1 MKPIEIKN
9 LKFGYTKDR
18 LILDDV
24 SLSFEPDTITSVLG
38 PNGSGKT
45 TMLKLILGLMKPAAG
60 EIYILGTELKQIP
73 LKERAKLLAYV
84 PQKHN
89 AVFDYKVIDVCAMGR
104 AAYSGVFSSA
114 SKKDLEIALESLD
127 KMRIA
132 HLAEKP
138 YTQISG
144 GEQQMVLIARAL
156 AQQAKILILDEPVTG
171 LDYGNQIR
179 LLKTLRDLAK
189 EGITC
194 IKTTHYPEHALWTS
208 GHAVFMRNG
217 KLLASGK
224 TSEIVNSENLRA
236 IYDTE
241 IKVISRPIDQNSVS
255 TCVPLF

>member
-1 MKPIEIKN
+1 MIPIEIKN
-9 LKFGYTKDR
+9 LSFGYDKSR
-18 LILDDV
+18 LVLDNIN
-24 SLSFEPDTITSVLG
+24 LTFAPNTITSILG

-45 TMLKLILGLMKPAAG
+45 TTLKLILGLMKPASG
-60 EIYILGTELKQIP
+60 DIFIHGTNLNEIP
-73 LKERAKLLAYV
+73 LKERAKLMAYV

-114 SKKDLEIALESLD
+114 SHKDIDIAMESLE

-132 HLAEKP
+132 HLSDKP

-156 AQQAKILILDEPVTG
+156 TQQAKILILDEPVTG

-179 LLKTLRDLAK
+179 LLKTLRDLAN

-208 GHAVFMRNG
+208 GQAIFMKKGRV
-217 KLLASGK
+217 LVSGP
-224 TSEIVNSENLRA
+224 TLDIINTENLKS

-241 IKVISRPIDQNSVS
+241 IVVLQRPIDENSVS
-255 TCVPLF
+255 TCIPIF

>member
-9 LKFGYTKDR
+9 LKFGYNKER
-18 LILDDV
+18 LVLDNIN
-24 SLSFEPDTITSVLG
+24 LSFEPNTITSVLG

-45 TMLKLILGLMKPAAG
+45 TMLKLILGLIKPADG
-60 EIYILGTELKQIP
+60 EIFVFGTELKQIP

-104 AAYSGVFSSA
+104 AAYSGVFSSV
-114 SKKDLEIALESLD
+114 SKKDLEIAMQSLE
-127 KMRIA
+127 KMRIS
-132 HLAEKP
+132 HLADKP

-179 LLKTLRDLAK
+179 LLKTLRDLSN

-208 GHAVFMRNG
+208 GHAVFMRKG
-217 KLLASGK
+217 KVLASGN
-224 TSEIVNSENLRA
+224 TSEIVNSDNLRA

-241 IKVISRPIDQNSVS
+241 IVVLQRPIDENSVS

>member
-1 MKPIEIKN
+1 MKPIEIIN
-9 LKFGYTKDR
+9 LKFGYTKNK
-18 LILDDV
+18 LILDGI
-24 SLSFEPDTITSVLG
+24 SLDFLPDTITSILG

-45 TMLKLILGLMKPAAG
+45 TLLKLILGLMTPVSG
-60 EIYILGTELKQIP
+60 NIFIFGTELKQIP
-73 LKERAKLLAYV
+73 LKERAKLMAYV

-114 SKKDLEIALESLD
+114 SKKDIEIAMQSLE
-127 KMRIA
+127 KMKIS

-156 AQQAKILILDEPVTG
+156 SQQAKILILDEPVTG

-179 LLKTLRDLAK
+179 LLKILRDLAK

-208 GHAVFMRNG
+208 GEAVFMRNG
-217 KLLASGK
+217 KVLASGS
-224 TSEIVNSENLRA
+224 TSQIVNSENLKA
-236 IYDTE
+236 IYDTD
-241 IKVISRPIDQNSVS
+241 ICVLSRPIDEKSVS

>member
-9 LKFGYTKDR
+9 LKFGYDRSR

-24 SLSFEPDTITSVLG
+24 SLSFEPESITSVLG

-45 TMLKLILGLMKPAAG
+45 TMLKLILGLMTPESG
-60 EIYILGTELKQIP
+60 EIYIHGTELSQIS

-104 AAYSGVFSSA
+104 AAYSNVFSNVSR
-114 SKKDLEIALESLD
+114 KDIEIAMQSLE

-132 HLAEKP
+132 HLADKP

-179 LLKTLRDLAK
+179 LLKTLRELAK
-189 EGITC
+189 SGITC

-208 GHAVFMRNG
+208 GQAVFMRNG
-217 KLLASGK
+217 RILASGP
-224 TSEIVNSENLRA
+224 TTDIVNSENLKK
-236 IYDTE
+236 IYDTD
-241 IKVISRPIDQNSVS
+241 IAVLSRPIDENSVS

>member
-9 LKFGYTKDR
+9 LHFSYNKER

-24 SLSFEPDTITSVLG
+24 NLVFEPNTITSVLG

-45 TMLKLILGLMKPAAG
+45 TMLKLILGLLKPASG
-60 EIYILGTELKQIP
+60 DIYVLGAELKQIP
-73 LKERAKLLAYV
+73 LRERAKLLAYV

-89 AVFDYKVIDVCAMGR
+89 AVFDYKVLDVCAMGR
-104 AAYSGVFSSA
+104 AAYSGVFSSV
-114 SKKDLEIALESLD
+114 SRKDLDIAMESLD
-127 KMRIA
+127 RMRIA

-179 LLKTLRDLAK
+179 LLKTLRELAK
-189 EGITC
+189 DGITC

-208 GHAVFMRNG
+208 GQAVFMRNG
-217 KLLASGK
+217 KVQASGA
-224 TSEIVNSENLRA
+224 TSEIVNSDNLRA

-241 IKVISRPIDQNSVS
+241 ILVINRPIDESSVS
-255 TCVPLF
+255 TCLPIF

>member
-9 LKFGYTKDR
+9 LKFGYDR
-18 LILDDV
+18 NKLVLDNIN
-24 SLSFEPDTITSVLG
+24 LEFEPNTITSVLG

-45 TMLKLILGLMKPAAG
+45 TMLKLILGLMKPISG
-60 EIYILGTELKQIP
+60 EIFVLGTEINQIP

-104 AAYSGVFSSA
+104 AAYSGLFSSV
-114 SKKDLEIALESLD
+114 SRKDLEIAMQSLE

-138 YTQISG
+138 YTQISS

-156 AQQAKILILDEPVTG
+156 SQQAKILILDEPVTG

-179 LLKTLRDLAK
+179 LLKTLRDLSA

-208 GHAVFMRNG
+208 GQAVFMRKGNV
-217 KLLASGK
+217 LASGA
-224 TSEIVNSENLRA
+224 TSEIVNSENLKA
-236 IYDTE
+236 IYDTD
-241 IKVISRPIDQNSVS
+241 IFVISRPINENSVS
-255 TCVPLF
+255 TCVPIF

>member
-18 LILDDV
+18 IILDDV
-24 SLSFEPDTITSVLG
+24 SLEFESNNITSVLG

-45 TMLKLILGLMKPAAG
+45 TMLKLILGLMKPVAG
-60 EIYILGTELKQIP
+60 DIFILGTNLKEIP
-73 LKERAKLLAYV
+73 LRERAKLLAYV

-104 AAYSGVFSSA
+104 AAYSGVFSSV
-114 SKKDLEIALESLD
+114 SKKDLDIAMNSLE
-127 KMRIA
+127 KMRIS

-156 AQQAKILILDEPVTG
+156 TQQAKILILDEPVTG

-179 LLKTLRDLAK
+179 LLKTLRELAQ

-208 GHAVFMRNG
+208 GQAVFMRNG
-217 KLLASGK
+217 KVLASGL
-224 TSEIVNSENLRA
+224 TSEIVNSDNLRA

-241 IKVISRPIDQNSVS
+241 IIVLDRPINDSSVS
-255 TCVPLF
+255 TCVPIL

>member
-9 LKFGYTKDR
+9 LKFGYDKNC

-24 SLSFEPDTITSVLG
+24 NLSFEPDTITSVLG

-45 TMLKLILGLMKPAAG
+45 TMLKLILGLMTPKSG

-104 AAYSGVFSSA
+104 AAYSNVFSNVSR
-114 SKKDLEIALESLD
+114 KDIDIAMQSLE

-132 HLAEKP
+132 HLADKA

-179 LLKTLRDLAK
+179 LLKTLRDLAQN
-189 EGITC
+189 GITC

-208 GHAVFMRNG
+208 GQAVFMRNG
-217 KLLASGK
+217 KVLVSGP
-224 TSEIVNSENLRA
+224 TSQIVNSENLKK
-236 IYDTE
+236 IYDTD
-241 IKVISRPIDQNSVS
+241 IAVLSRPIDENSVS